1 MGFQLTNNGGVQ
13 YFVGTESDDA
23 VSTDPMTGTVNDL
36 YVVGQEKVSQI
47 FLNASAA
54 VTLTGLQAG
63 ANGQKLRLT
72 NVSAF
77 SITVAAQNTGSM
89 DVNRFRAG
97 ATIHAGNFTDLV
109 YLSAYNRWCIP
120 SGDVSAAEGAGRLL
134 GFQVLTG
141 SGTYT
146 PTVGA
151 TSALVIAIG
160 GGGGSGGAK
169 GSASTASPS
178 GGGSAGGMA
187 QLYIS
192 PLAANYA
199 YACGTAGTAGA
210 ANAGVTPPGNGGTGG
225 TTTFG
230 ALLTVPG
237 GGGSAANNNAAISVV
252 PSGAKSTLPTGGT
265 INLSGQVGQPGL
277 NIDVVSGT
285 GTFLGDNASGAGGS
299 TNYGSGGPQQY
310 VSGDGIAGSGYGSG
324 AGGAYAFD
332 STHRA
337 GAAGQAGVILVWEYS

>member
-1 MGFQLTNNGGVQ
+1 
-13 YFVGTESDDA
+13 
-23 VSTDPMTGTVNDL
+23 
-36 YVVGQEKVSQI
+36 
-47 FLNASAA
+47 
-54 VTLTGLQAG
+54 
-63 ANGQKLRLT
+63 
-72 NVSAF
+72 
-77 SITVAAQNTGSM
+77 M

-120 SGDVSAAEGAGRLL
+120 SGDVSAAESAGRLL

-146 PTVGA
+146 PTAGA

-169 GSASTASPS
+169 GNTPTDVAVT

-199 YACGTAGTAGA
+199 YACGTGGTAGA
-210 ANAGVTPPGNGGTGG
+210 ATPTPTNGGNGG

-230 ALLTVPG
+230 SVLTVPG
-237 GGGSAANNNAAISVV
+237 GGGSVANNLAGVGFSPA
-252 PSGAKSTLPTGGT
+252 GAQSTLPTGGT
-265 INLSGQVGQPGL
+265 INVSGQVGQPGIDIDIVS
-277 NIDVVSGT
+277 NISPI
-285 GTFLGDNASGAGGS
+285 LSDNCGGCGGS
-299 TNYGSGGPQQY
+299 TNYGAGGAQQY
-310 VSGDGIAGSGYGSG
+310 ASAAGKAGNGYGSG
-324 AGGAYAFD
+324 GGGAYAFD
-332 STHRA
+332 STARA
-337 GAAGQAGVILVWEYS
+337 GAVGQAGVILVWEYS